1 MATTYT
7 SSKIATTNSSVWLYL
22 EVTVNSQSVTNN
34 TSNITVKLIGQK
46 AASTTTDTYSTN
58 NKNKMV
64 IYVSGKETI
73 TFTNEVRIPKGGTK
87 KTIWSKSYT
96 ISHGSTGKKDMTI
109 KLESFHL
116 EVSNPTCDLKSAF
129 SFNITLPVINVCTKS
144 TFSSGIS
151 PSSSSPTSI
160 ESQWVWT
167 INQSNSDVKHNV
179 DFTLGNTTVKYNN
192 IDNMSPSDT
201 YGYLTLANIVSTSG
215 ATRRLSFKPGINN
228 FAQFVQ
234 GDTSIQKKFNFFKEF
249 TTQKTMKL
257 TVTLTSYRDIYDAGE
272 RKNAIG
278 SSTFTSY
285 ITIPDKYAPVV
296 RVGVGLLSTSYYPI
310 DSEWTISS
318 GNPSYVKHN
327 ARSLSYVVIP
337 NKTTINCTAEG
348 RKYNTTDASPISS
361 FKFIHGT
368 TTKASM
374 SGTWNDTTVKK
385 YSYIIPSKA
394 TVSVAVANKRGQT
407 TTANILE
414 ESSMNYY
421 DYKGMTG
428 SLGLSITRITD
439 TSTGEVKRT
448 GIVYTWSYNGASI
461 ITSNDT
467 RYNYPVAALYFKRP
481 NSNSWEEI
489 PIQVRENMPAYGSGG
504 NIGLGPNESQIPSG
518 TYTFRFIYH
527 DAFGSGV
534 VEKTV
539 KLIAVDEYDSEAI
552 NRDLRPRYLN
562 MSGRSLG
569 IGGFASGDD
578 NTVTFR
584 WRTEFR
590 QPIVLTPN
598 LCVTAGT
605 GSALV
610 VNTTNNRIYSSSS
623 ARKYKKNIRYDLDFD
638 RYHEIFTKI
647 NPIEYEFKD
656 SDDLQLGF
664 LADDIEELNP
674 DMIIKNSKGDVEN
687 YKDRDMLALLYLE
700 VKRHNELIE
709 KLIKATGIKTDN
721 SSDDVIDVEPV
732 GDNDSE

>member
-1 MATTYT
+1 MATTFT
-7 SSKIATTNSSVWLYL
+7 SSKIATTNSSLWLYL

-46 AASTTTDTYSTN
+46 ATSTTIDTYSTSN
-58 NKNKMV
+58 NNKMV

-160 ESQWVWT
+160 ENQWVWN
-167 INQSNSDVKHNV
+167 INQSNNDVKHNV

-192 IDNMSPSDT
+192 IDEMSPSDT
-201 YGYLTLANIVSTSG
+201 YGYLTLASIVSTTGIS
-215 ATRRLSFKPGINN
+215 RRLSFKPGISN

-234 GDTSIQKKFNFFKEF
+234 GDTSGQKKFNFFKEF

-257 TVTLTSYRDIYDAGE
+257 TVTLTSYRDTNDAAE
-272 RKNAIG
+272 RKNALG

-296 RVGVGLLSTSYYPI
+296 SVGSAVLNTAYYPI
-310 DSEWTISS
+310 GSEWTVSS

-327 ARSLSYVVIP
+327 ARTLSTIVIS
-337 NKTTINCTAEG
+337 NKTTIDCTAEA
-348 RKYNTTDASPISS
+348 RKYNTTDASAISY

-368 TTKASM
+368 TTMSTM
-374 SGTWNDTTVKK
+374 SGTWNGTVEKK
-385 YSYIIPSKA
+385 YSYTIPSKA
-394 TVSVAVANKRGQT
+394 NVSVTVANKRGQT
-407 TTANILE
+407 TTKNILP
-414 ESSMNYY
+414 ESQMNYY
-421 DYKGMTG
+421 NYQGIAG
-428 SLGLSITRITD
+428 SLNLSIARSTD
-439 TSTGEVKRT
+439 ASTGEVKRT
-448 GIVYTWSYNGASI
+448 GIVYNWNYSGASI
-461 ITSNDT
+461 ITINNT
-467 RYNYPVAALYFKRP
+467 RYNYPVAALYLKRP

-489 PIQVRENMPAYGSGG
+489 PIQVREDMPSYANGGS
-504 NIGLGPNESQIPSG
+504 IGLNPNESQLPSG

-534 VEKTV
+534 SEKSA
-539 KLIAVDEYDSEAI
+539 KLIAVDEYDNDAI

-584 WRTEFR
+584 WKTEFR
-590 QPIVLTPN
+590 QPIVLTPD
-598 LCVTAGT
+598 LCITAGT

-638 RYHEIFTKI
+638 RYHDIFTKI

-664 LADDIEELNP
+664 LADDIEKLNP

-709 KLIKATGIKTDN
+709 KLIKATGIETDN
-721 SSDDVIDVEPV
+721 LSDDVIDVEPV
-732 GDNDSE
+732 SDNE